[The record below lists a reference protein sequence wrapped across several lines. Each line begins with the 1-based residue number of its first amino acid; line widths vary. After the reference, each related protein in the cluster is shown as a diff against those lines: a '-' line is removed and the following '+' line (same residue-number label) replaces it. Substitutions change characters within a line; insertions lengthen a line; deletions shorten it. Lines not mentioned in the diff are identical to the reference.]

1 MEEYERLR
9 QQMIAQKSERTNAY
23 HAILK
28 NSSCE
33 EFNSFA
39 LLYVPCTHS
48 KDEDAGARIPKGP
61 VLADLGPPIPK
72 FKGIFTGWKR
82 NSMAMKSLT
91 SFGFMFDSIV
101 VRNSTRFT
109 TDPGPKDPLK

>member
-1 MEEYERLR
+1 MTV
-9 QQMIAQKSERTNAY
+9 QKSERTSAY

-33 EFNSFA
+33 EFNSLA

-48 KDEDAGARIPKGP
+48 KDEDAGARIPTGP
-61 VLADLGPPIPK
+61 VLTDLGPPTPR

-82 NSMAMKSLT
+82 NSIARKSFT
-91 SFGFMFDSIV
+91 SFGFMFVSIV

-109 TDPGPKDPLK
+109 VDPGPKDPLK